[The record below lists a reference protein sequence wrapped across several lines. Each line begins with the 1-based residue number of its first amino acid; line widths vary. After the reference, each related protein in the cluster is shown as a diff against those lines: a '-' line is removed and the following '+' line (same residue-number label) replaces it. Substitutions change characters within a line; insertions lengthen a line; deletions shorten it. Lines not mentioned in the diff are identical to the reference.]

1 MASRV
6 YPNRNLGNKRLIMKK
21 LTKKIF
27 YKYTTHFL
35 YCFTLLI
42 TYFSHSQVSIRP
54 WVIYTIN
61 LLPLK
66 KRSLSSRLSISF
78 FFRKPRLLYS
88 TVGITLL
95 SSWQLSCNPIEPVSQ
110 LTSPKTPINNCV
122 TPGCLPLTYTRPYP
136 SIPTPVPIGLP
147 VPEFAQTGGRINF
160 GGKVALSVK
169 NMAPGAFFE
178 YSYDN
183 GKSWTAGSQ
192 VPIITKNPILAR
204 TRINDL
210 VSEPASA
217 NYSFYFQR
225 ILIIG
230 NSIMSHIP
238 SPNIGWYNNNGMA
251 ASAPEKDFVHLLTGY
266 LQTLYPQAS
275 VQLQAGGNFERKFGA
290 TDYSI
295 DEFNATL
302 QTFKPDLIIVRIGEN
317 VEEGDVFS
325 RNLELQFRNLLERLA
340 TYSGQPAKIICTTSV
355 WNRPQ
360 TDKIIRKVTQEK
372 GHTLVDL
379 SDMVPQ
385 SRFFAYNEYSDP
397 GVASHPNDLG
407 MQRIADMI
415 WQQVP

>member
-1 MASRV
+1 
-6 YPNRNLGNKRLIMKK
+6 MKK

-27 YKYTTHFL
+27 YKYHILFL
-35 YCFTLLI
+35 YCFNVRI
-42 TYFSHSQVSIRP
+42 TYFLHSGVSIKS
-54 WVIYTIN
+54 VVLCTSN
-61 LLPLK
+61 LLSII
-66 KRSLSSRLSISF
+66 KRSLFGRVSTSLFFYKSRFTYSSVVLILFS
-78 FFRKPRLLYS
+78 Y
-88 TVGITLL
+88 
-95 SSWQLSCNPIEPVSQ
+95 WQLSCSPIEPISQ
-110 LTSPKTPINNCV
+110 LTSPKTPVSDCI

-136 SIPTPVPIGLP
+136 AIPAPVPIGLP
-147 VPEFAQTGGRINF
+147 VPEFAQSGGRINF

-169 NMAPGAFFE
+169 NLAPGAFFE
-178 YSYDN
+178 FSYDN

-192 VPIITKNPILAR
+192 VPIITKNAILAR

-217 NYSFYFQR
+217 NYSFFFQR

-238 SPNIGWYNNNGMA
+238 SPGIGWYNNNGMA

-266 LQTLYPQAS
+266 LQTLYPQAT
-275 VQLQAGGNFERKFGA
+275 VQLQVGGNFERKFGA
-290 TDYSI
+290 PDYSI

-302 QTFKPDLIIVRIGEN
+302 QTFKPDLIVVRLGEN
-317 VEEGDVFS
+317 VDEGDVFS
-325 RNLELQFRNLLERLA
+325 RNLELQFRNLLDRLA

-360 TDKIIRKVTQEK
+360 TDKIIRKVTLEK

-385 SRFFAYNEYSDP
+385 SRFFAYNDYSDP
-397 GVASHPNDLG
+397 GVASHPNDVG

>member
-1 MASRV
+1 
-6 YPNRNLGNKRLIMKK
+6 MKK

-27 YKYTTHFL
+27 YKNAPYFL
-35 YCFTLLI
+35 YYFNIFI
-42 TYFSHSQVSIRP
+42 TYLSDSR
-54 WVIYTIN
+54 IYIKLLLLCSVK

-66 KRSLSSRLSISF
+66 KRNLSDKISTSHFLAKYRLTYSLVAL
-78 FFRKPRLLYS
+78 
-88 TVGITLL
+88 VLL
-95 SSWQLSCNPIEPVSQ
+95 SYWQLSCSPIEPISQ
-110 LTSPKTPINNCV
+110 LTSPKTPVSDCI

-136 SIPTPVPIGLP
+136 SIPAPVPIGLP
-147 VPEFAQTGGRINF
+147 VPEFAQPGGRINF

-169 NMAPGAFFE
+169 NLAPGAFFE
-178 YSYDN
+178 YSYDT
-183 GKSWTAGSQ
+183 GKSWTAGNQ
-192 VPIITKNPILAR
+192 VPIITKTPILAR

-230 NSIMSHIP
+230 NSIMSHVP
-238 SPNIGWYNNNGMA
+238 SPDIGWYNNNGMA

-266 LQTLYPQAS
+266 LRTLYPQAT
-275 VQLQAGGNFERKFGA
+275 VQLQVGGNFERKFGSP
-290 TDYSI
+290 DYSI
-295 DEFNATL
+295 DEFNAML
-302 QTFKPDLIIVRIGEN
+302 QTFKPDLIIVRLGEN

-325 RNLELQFRNLLERLA
+325 RNLELQFRNLLDRLA

-360 TDKIIRKVTQEK
+360 TDKIIRKVTVEK

-385 SRFFAYNEYSDP
+385 SRFFAYNDYSDP
-397 GVASHPNDLG
+397 GVASHPNDVG

>member
-1 MASRV
+1 
-6 YPNRNLGNKRLIMKK
+6 
-21 LTKKIF
+21 
-27 YKYTTHFL
+27 
-35 YCFTLLI
+35 
-42 TYFSHSQVSIRP
+42 
-54 WVIYTIN
+54 
-61 LLPLK
+61 
-66 KRSLSSRLSISF
+66 
-78 FFRKPRLLYS
+78 
-88 TVGITLL
+88 
-95 SSWQLSCNPIEPVSQ
+95 
-110 LTSPKTPINNCV
+110 
-122 TPGCLPLTYTRPYP
+122 
-136 SIPTPVPIGLP
+136 
-147 VPEFAQTGGRINF
+147 
-160 GGKVALSVK
+160 
-169 NMAPGAFFE
+169 MAPGAFFE

-192 VPIITKNPILAR
+192 VPIITKNAILAR

-217 NYSFYFQR
+217 NYSFFFQR

-238 SPNIGWYNNNGMA
+238 SPGIGWYNNNGMA

-266 LQTLYPQAS
+266 LQTLYPQAT

-290 TDYSI
+290 PDYSI

-302 QTFKPDLIIVRIGEN
+302 QTFKPDLIVVRLGEN
-317 VEEGDVFS
+317 VDEGDVFS
-325 RNLELQFRNLLERLA
+325 RNLELQFRNLLDRLA

-360 TDKIIRKVTQEK
+360 TDKIIRKVTLEK

-385 SRFFAYNEYSDP
+385 SRFFAYNDYSDP
-397 GVASHPNDLG
+397 GVASHPNDVG